1 MATVAKP
8 AAPEQLTMK
17 LFAPG
22 MTAMHRAGLG
32 GLACTL
38 KAMERQHEASLLR
51 ANKLPG
57 PVVDGIY
64 PWEISDDAVTL
75 KFGKPTH
82 ARDYLKTLFG
92 FAFSITRSGLIYL
105 PGQYHSQPSDAIL
118 AALQSGF
125 TLTFLQHG
133 RVRVMAKDV
142 TTVSYD
148 FAGDGVPSLILE
160 YKKCSKFKHQAGWD
174 ELVGKDGSLV
184 TGAIRVDGPISPG
197 TIVRHLAFTSHT
209 GAEDTAERMLPLY
222 FAMVGCLSLPVNRG
236 VAALIVPE
244 VDDLLEFLYD
254 RPAMTPSTAMDCQI
268 ANAADAAF
276 RAQVRLRESPTRQ
289 AETRQRARQTMAG
302 SAIPACYAM
311 TFMPTPW
318 ASQQKSR
325 VATIHVPSGDDTVL
339 DRYQL
344 ALVHLAPRIVT
355 TTVRESVGR
364 GKRKTTTERQESFR
378 SDSVVRPLVAENLAL
393 GLKWYAGF
401 VNLMTKKNPAT
412 GKPYRDHLHF
422 ETKGLHAMIA
432 ETKMWDQGGEQL
444 VVEAIHQAMGRRM
457 AQIRSETDGETSKVL
472 TQATKNRWDRFR
484 ERLRISLCGAKKED
498 DVRFALMDLF
508 SRAGNIPALRGAWQH
523 VLPVVRQDWRLA
535 RDLGL
540 LALAS
545 YAGKGDTAAADQPEL
560 TTVSKE

>member
-8 AAPEQLTMK
+8 AAPDHLTMK

-38 KAMERQHEASLLR
+38 KAMERQNEASLLR
-51 ANKLPG
+51 ANQLPG
-57 PVVDGIY
+57 PVADGIY

-75 KFGKPTH
+75 KFGKPTQ
-82 ARDYLKTLFG
+82 ARRYLKTLFG

-133 RVRVMAKDV
+133 RVRDVAKDV

-148 FAGDGVPSLILE
+148 FAGDGVPGLILE
-160 YKKCSKFKHQAGWD
+160 YKKCSWFKHQDGWD
-174 ELVGKDGSLV
+174 GLVEKDGSLV

-197 TIVRHLAFTSHT
+197 TVVRHVAFSSHT
-209 GAEDTAERMLPLY
+209 GAEDTVERMVPLY
-222 FAMVGCLSLPVNRG
+222 FAIVGCLSLPVNRG

-289 AETRQRARQTMAG
+289 AETRQRARKSMAG

-325 VATIHVPSGDDTVL
+325 VATIHVPSGDDAML

-355 TTVRESVGR
+355 TTVREPVGR

-412 GKPYRDHLHF
+412 GTPYRDHLHF
-422 ETKGLHAMIA
+422 ERKGLHAMIA
-432 ETKMWDQGGEQL
+432 ETKMWDQDGEQL

-457 AQIRSETDGETSKVL
+457 AQIRSETQGDTSKVL

-545 YAGKGDTAAADQPEL
+545 YAGKGDTSAADQPEL